1 MSKNDRVPD
10 PNPGQANQLRDI
22 HGLIRLARIVGITL
36 AAVIAAIAIVI
47 LF

>member
-10 PNPGQANQLRDI
+10 PNPGQATQLRDI
-22 HGLIRLARIVGITL
+22 HGIFALARIVGITL
-36 AAVIAAIAIVI
+36 AAIIAATLIVI